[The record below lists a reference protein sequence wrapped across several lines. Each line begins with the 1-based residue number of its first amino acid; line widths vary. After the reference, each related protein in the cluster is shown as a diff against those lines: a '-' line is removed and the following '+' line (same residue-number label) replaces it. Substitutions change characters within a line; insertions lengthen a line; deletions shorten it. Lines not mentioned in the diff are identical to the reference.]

1 MSKTPET
8 AYKNLGFLN
17 SASARTLRILAE
29 YLEPQSRLK
38 WQKVKDT
45 IVFFGSARFC
55 DAETAERQ
63 VAEANTADEIRQ
75 AKRLQVSSRYY
86 EDARRLASM
95 LAKWSMTLPPDGH
108 RFLVCSGGGG
118 GIMEAANRGA
128 NEAGGRSVGFNIT
141 LPHEQEPNPFI
152 TPELSFQFHYFFMRK
167 LWFAYLAKAL
177 VVFPG
182 GYGTLDELMEL
193 LTLVQT
199 RKIQKPILVVIYGSD
214 YWKRLI
220 NFDVMEEAG
229 TISASDRRLFQF
241 VDTPE
246 QAFELTTK
254 WLTENY
260 L

>member
-1 MSKTPET
+1 
-8 AYKNLGFLN
+8 
-17 SASARTLRILAE
+17 
-29 YLEPQSRLK
+29 
-38 WQKVKDT
+38 
-45 IVFFGSARFC
+45 
-55 DAETAERQ
+55 
-63 VAEANTADEIRQ
+63 
-75 AKRLQVSSRYY
+75 
-86 EDARRLASM
+86 
-95 LAKWSMTLPPDGH
+95 
-108 RFLVCSGGGG
+108 
-118 GIMEAANRGA
+118 MEAANRGA

>member
-1 MSKTPET
+1 MSKTPEA

-17 SASARTLRILAE
+17 SAAARTIRLLSE
-29 YLEPQSRLK
+29 YLEPQNRLQR
-38 WQKVKDT
+38 QKVKDT

-55 DAETAERQ
+55 DAETAGRRL
-63 VAEANTADEIRQ
+63 AEANTADEIRQ

-86 EDARRLASM
+86 EDARRLAAL
-95 LAKWSMTLPPDGH
+95 LANWSMNLPPDGH

-128 NEAGGRSVGFNIT
+128 NEAGARSVGFNIT
-141 LPHEQEPNPFI
+141 LPHEQEPNPYI

-177 VVFPG
+177 IVFPG
-182 GYGTLDELMEL
+182 GYGTLDELMEI

-199 RKIQKPILVVIYGSD
+199 RKIQKPILVVVYGSD
-214 YWKRLI
+214 YWKKLI

-229 TISASDRRLFQF
+229 TINASDRQLFQF

-246 QAFELTTK
+246 QAFDLTTK